1 MAVRYS
7 PVRSWPHRRFNY
19 FQLHNW
25 SGCVAL
31 AAAMLHPLILLL
43 NKPTRFRMVD
53 VVYPVHSPSQPLENT
68 VGAVALYTVAIV
80 VVTSYLR
87 VRLGRRLWKSVHFT
101 IYFAA
106 VAVFWHSL
114 FTDPDLKNS
123 PVQWD
128 DGGKVFIEVCLA
140 LANRWHNRCALAVFV
155 EEGAPAKIRG
165 GARVSRDI
173 RNKLPDPLP
182 TAPAASSATN
192 PETSGRFVADHKWD
206 PPSMP

>member
-1 MAVRYS
+1 VSISVLDICAYVGLVAVGAVAFNMVLGMLMAVRYS

-25 SGCVAL
+25 TGYVAL
-31 AAAMLHPLILLL
+31 TAAILHPLILLF
-43 NKPTRFRMVD
+43 NRPTRFRLVD

-68 VGAVALYTVAIV
+68 IGAVALYAVAIV

-106 VAVFWHSL
+106 AALFWHSL

-123 PVQWD
+123 PVQWF
-128 DGGKVFIEVCLA
+128 DGGKVFVEVCLA
-140 LANRWHNRCALAVFV
+140 LIVCTTVVRRRYSLR
-155 EEGAPAKIRG
+155 K
-165 GARVSRDI
+165 ARQL
-173 RNKLPDPLP
+173 K
-182 TAPAASSATN
+182 
-192 PETSGRFVADHKWD
+192 
-206 PPSMP
+206 

>member
-1 MAVRYS
+1 MRRCLRLPLPSQPRSWHESRNARSAARSFSALFVCKISDKGCTLVSISVLDICAYVGLVAVGAVAFNMVLGMLMAVRYS

-25 SGCVAL
+25 SGYVAL
-31 AAAMLHPLILLL
+31 AAAILHPLILLL

-114 FTDPDLKNS
+114 FTDP
-123 PVQWD
+123 
-128 DGGKVFIEVCLA
+128 I
-140 LANRWHNRCALAVFV
+140 
-155 EEGAPAKIRG
+155 
-165 GARVSRDI
+165 
-173 RNKLPDPLP
+173 
-182 TAPAASSATN
+182 
-192 PETSGRFVADHKWD
+192 
-206 PPSMP
+206 

>member
-1 MAVRYS
+1 VSISVLDICAYVGLVAVGAVAFNMVLGMLMAIRYS
-7 PVRSWPHRRFNY
+7 PVRSWPHRKFNY

-25 SGCVAL
+25 SGYVAL
-31 AAAMLHPLILLL
+31 GAAILHPLILLL

-68 VGAVALYTVAIV
+68 IGAVALYTVAIV

-87 VRLGRRLWKSVHFT
+87 LRLGRRLWKSAHFT

-106 VAVFWHSL
+106 VALFWHSL

-123 PVQWD
+123 PVQWL

-140 LANRWHNRCALAVFV
+140 LIVGTTVVRWRYSLR
-155 EEGAPAKIRG
+155 K
-165 GARVSRDI
+165 ARQL
-173 RNKLPDPLP
+173 KQKMKQP
-182 TAPAASSATN
+182 
-192 PETSGRFVADHKWD
+192 
-206 PPSMP
+206 

>member
-1 MAVRYS
+1 VSISVLDICAYVGLVAVGAVAFNMVLGMLMAIRYS

-25 SGCVAL
+25 SGYVAL
-31 AAAMLHPLILLL
+31 GAAILHPLILLL

-68 VGAVALYTVAIV
+68 IGAVALYTVAIV

-87 VRLGRRLWKSVHFT
+87 LRLGRRLWKSVHFT
-101 IYFAA
+101 IYFAT
-106 VAVFWHSL
+106 VALFWHSL

-123 PVQWD
+123 PVQWL

-140 LANRWHNRCALAVFV
+140 LIVGTTVVRWRYSLR
-155 EEGAPAKIRG
+155 K
-165 GARVSRDI
+165 AR
-173 RNKLPDPLP
+173 PL
-182 TAPAASSATN
+182 N
-192 PETSGRFVADHKWD
+192 
-206 PPSMP
+206 

>member
-1 MAVRYS
+1 VSISVLDICAYVGLVAVGAVAFNMVLGMLMAVRYR

-25 SGCVAL
+25 FGYVAL
-31 AAAMLHPLILLL
+31 AAAILHPLILLL

-53 VVYPVHSPSQPLENT
+53 VVYPVRSPSQPLENT

-106 VAVFWHSL
+106 IAVFWHSL

-123 PVQWD
+123 PLQWF
-128 DGGKVFIEVCLA
+128 DGGKVFIEFCFRQGIKL
-140 LANRWHNRCALAVFV
+140 LSAVHLLQLF
-155 EEGAPAKIRG
+155 
-165 GARVSRDI
+165 
-173 RNKLPDPLP
+173 
-182 TAPAASSATN
+182 
-192 PETSGRFVADHKWD
+192 
-206 PPSMP
+206 